1 MLSLLLVCL
10 SISLETDKLLDYCNS
25 VLAGILLHFA
35 RRLQS
40 VMNAAVIK
48 VRSLYAAP
56 IRQLHCMAKSS
67 MADRLPADRS
77 GLQKKWP
84 DTVISR
90 WRTSSSSRVGVSK
103 ASAFR
108 FVSWTVCSP
117 YINSQ
122 LYGDRL
128 FLVATVYTDLEKSSA
143 ASLPVFCCRLKTY
156 FFELC
161 YP

>member
-1 MLSLLLVCL
+1 MCL

-77 GLQKKWP
+77 GLQKNGLTPSYLADELYYPAESKFRRRLRSASSHELSVP
-84 DTVISR
+84 
-90 WRTSSSSRVGVSK
+90 RTRPS
-103 ASAFR
+103 
-108 FVSWTVCSP
+108 T
-117 YINSQ
+117 
-122 LYGDRL
+122 YGDRA
-128 FLVATVYTDLEKSSA
+128 FPVAAVRIWNSLPQHITSA
-143 ASLPVFCCRLKTY
+143 PSLPVFCSRLKTY

>member
-56 IRQLHCMAKSS
+56 TPITLAKSS

-77 GLQKKWP
+77 GLQKNGLTP
-84 DTVISR
+84 SYLADELHHLAESEFRRRLRSALSHELSVPRIS
-90 WRTSSSSRVGVSK
+90 TLNY
-103 ASAFR
+103 
-108 FVSWTVCSP
+108 T
-117 YINSQ
+117 
-122 LYGDRL
+122 
-128 FLVATVYTDLEKSSA
+128 ATD
-143 ASLPVFCCRLKTY
+143 
-156 FFELC
+156 FF
-161 YP
+161 

>member
-56 IRQLHCMAKSS
+56 IRQLHWLKVPWRIDYQLTVLVYKKMA
-67 MADRLPADRS
+67 
-77 GLQKKWP
+77 
-84 DTVISR
+84 
-90 WRTSSSSRVGVSK
+90 
-103 ASAFR
+103 
-108 FVSWTVCSP
+108 
-117 YINSQ
+117 
-122 LYGDRL
+122 
-128 FLVATVYTDLEKSSA
+128 
-143 ASLPVFCCRLKTY
+143 
-156 FFELC
+156 
-161 YP
+161 